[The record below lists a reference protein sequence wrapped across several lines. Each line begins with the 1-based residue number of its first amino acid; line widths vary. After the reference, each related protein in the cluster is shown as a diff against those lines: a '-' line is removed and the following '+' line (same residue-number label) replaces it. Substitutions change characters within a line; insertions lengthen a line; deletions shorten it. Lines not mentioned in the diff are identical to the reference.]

1 MITKKRK
8 YSLVLLSLML
18 ILSAC
23 GGSDTAEEV
32 VVVEDVVEET
42 LESPA
47 TTAAPAE
54 PEADPMGICL
64 VLDIGGLGDLSF
76 NDLAYAGYEK
86 AVADFGMSGTF
97 LEPDGGGENRGELLE
112 LCAEAGNDLIIGNGF
127 LFDAS
132 MNEVAPKFPDTNFAI
147 TDGAAEPGN
156 VRGMLFNHAEGSFL
170 AGVAAALKTQT
181 NNVGFLGGVDFPLI
195 HEFEQGFIAGV
206 QAVNP
211 DIVIQIGY
219 ATVAP
224 DFGGFND
231 QVKGKE
237 IALAQYEAGA
247 DIIYHAAGGTGTGM
261 FEAAKEVSESTG
273 SKVWGIGVD
282 FDQYYQ
288 VGNALPDLQEYI
300 LSSMVKAVDVSI
312 YNAAKATMEGTFT
325 GGASVDN
332 LATGGIYLSYSGG
345 YIDDIKDT
353 IDSYKEKIM
362 NGEIVPPSARP

>member
-1 MITKKRK
+1 MKSKW
-8 YSLVLLSLML
+8 L
-18 ILSAC
+18 ILFMVFSLFLVAC
-23 GGSDTAEEV
+23 GGGSDEAVEEV
-32 VVVEDVVEET
+32 EAVEEPAET
-42 LESPA
+42 LDSPA
-47 TTAAPAE
+47 TTSAAAE
-54 PEADPMGICL
+54 LEADPMGICL

-86 AVADFGMSGTF
+86 AVADFGMNGTF

-147 TDGAAEPGN
+147 TDGVAEPGN

-206 QAVNP
+206 KAVNP
-211 DIVIQIGY
+211 DIEIQIGY

-288 VGNALPDLQEYI
+288 VGNALPELQEYI

-362 NGEIVPPSARP
+362 SGEIVPPSARP